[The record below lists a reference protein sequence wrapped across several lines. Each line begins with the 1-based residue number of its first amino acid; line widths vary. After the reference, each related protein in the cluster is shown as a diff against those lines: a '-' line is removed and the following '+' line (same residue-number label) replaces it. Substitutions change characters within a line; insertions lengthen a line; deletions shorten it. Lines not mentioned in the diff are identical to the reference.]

1 MANVLL
7 DLAGFRAKYPE
18 FNTAEDPLVQ
28 VFLDDAAERLDPP
41 TWGTYLDKGHG
52 ALTAHLL
59 TMAPNGQFARL
70 QSDKAQSTYGV
81 EFRGLECQVA
91 SCIRVF

>member
-1 MANVLL
+1 MPNVLL

-18 FNTAEDPLVQ
+18 FSTAEDPLVQ
-28 VFLDDAAERLDPP
+28 LFLDDAAERLSSV

-52 ALTAHLL
+52 CLTAHLL
-59 TMAPNGQFARL
+59 TISPNGQFARL
-70 QSDKAQSTYGV
+70 QSDKAESTYGI
-81 EFRGLECQVA
+81 EFRRLECQVA